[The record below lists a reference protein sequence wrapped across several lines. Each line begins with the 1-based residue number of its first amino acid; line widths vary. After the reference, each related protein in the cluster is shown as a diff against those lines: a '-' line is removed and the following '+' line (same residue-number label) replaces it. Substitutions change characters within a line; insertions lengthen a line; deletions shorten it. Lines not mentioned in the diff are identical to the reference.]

1 MRKVYILEKE
11 KDYPEFML
19 NFNGLKCQI
28 EIQEDLDFNSRLINI
43 LVAIDNVEDA
53 KNIREIEEQVS
64 GLNFTIIY
72 SFFKENATSEDLEAL
87 ERIVFPE
94 DNQSKIKLGD

>member
-53 KNIREIEEQVS
+53 KKYKRN
-64 GLNFTIIY
+64 
-72 SFFKENATSEDLEAL
+72 
-87 ERIVFPE
+87 
-94 DNQSKIKLGD
+94 